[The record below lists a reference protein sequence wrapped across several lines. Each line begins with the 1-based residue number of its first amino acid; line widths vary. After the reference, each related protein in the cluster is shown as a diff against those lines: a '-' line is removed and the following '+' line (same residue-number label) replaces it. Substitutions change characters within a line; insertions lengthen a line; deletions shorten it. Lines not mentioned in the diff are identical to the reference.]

1 MFRISNRLGTA
12 AVLAA
17 LLAAPVSASAALI
30 TLVCDGEF
38 RTQVASVDSVS
49 EDMFGGTMHVA
60 LVRDADEFVEVR
72 LQAFEGEA
80 RMPVQTYAMMPA
92 PPIGEGEETLV
103 ASAVTSAVIPGLNTS
118 ETLVGVDLAMDRDP
132 ADALEIIATDEAIIL
147 HQTVESGPMMRARVD
162 GKPLVPTRE
171 RVATVDM
178 RLDRLDGSLSVV
190 WSENRVKD
198 HKIPGAIRASK
209 VRLRDQKT
217 YDAHCMPVRQ
227 RTF

>member
-17 LLAAPVSASAALI
+17 MIAGPVSASAAPI

-49 EDMFGGTMHVA
+49 EEMFGGTMHVA
-60 LVRDADEFVEVR
+60 LVREADEFVEVR
-72 LQAFEGEA
+72 LQAFEGET
-80 RMPVQTYAMMPA
+80 RMPVQTFALIPEA
-92 PPIGEGEETLV
+92 PVAEGDETM
-103 ASAVTSAVIPGLNTS
+103 AASAVIPGLNTAEPLGGADMAMNRS
-118 ETLVGVDLAMDRDP
+118 PVDS
-132 ADALEIIATDEAIIL
+132 LEISATDEAITL
-147 HQTVESGPMMRARVD
+147 QQTIESGPMMRAKVD

-178 RLDRLDGSLSVV
+178 RLDRLDGSLSLV
-190 WSENRVKD
+190 WSENLVKD

-209 VRLRDQKT
+209 VRLRDEKT
-217 YDAHCMPVRQ
+217 YDARCMPVRQ